1 MQLQKFGKFGLLNAS
16 IVLPILTKEIDLHV
30 DSAASQANKNEKGK
44 QVSDSLKK
52 RLRDIISD
60 SQRLGYI

>member
-16 IVLPILTKEIDLHV
+16 IVLPILTKEIDLHADV
-30 DSAASQANKNEKGK
+30 QATEGNNNQNGN

-52 RLRDIISD
+52 RIRDIISD